1 MKDKQPVVHVC
12 SVQLDINSE
21 VVKLNY
27 QPFNKEIELLKLD
40 ATVRA
45 CDESL
50 LSRDGYRR
58 LAAVEPQLIR
68 EYQVAARRI
77 EITNLMNEK
86 IKIESFS
93 TDEVINNQP
102 SFKQSEIKNGVYRSI
117 NSILSVLVP
126 IWKQSSP
133 PTLVSGDT
141 IRLKL
146 GGDGHNVGRKQNH
159 VMMTICLLNE

>member
-1 MKDKQPVVHVC
+1 MDVNNKG
-12 SVQLDINSE
+12 
-21 VVKLNY
+21 VKLNY
-27 QPFNKEIELLKLD
+27 QPFNEETELFKLD

-68 EYQVAARRI
+68 EHQVAERRI
-77 EITNLMNEK
+77 EITNIMNKK
-86 IKIESFS
+86 IGIETFS
-93 TDEVINNQP
+93 TDETINNQP
-102 SFKQSEIKNGVYRSI
+102 SYEPAKIKNGAYRTI
-117 NSILSVLVP
+117 KSILSVLVP
-126 IWKQSSP
+126 IWKQSFP
-133 PTLVSGDT
+133 PILLLGDT

-159 VMMTICLLNE
+159 VMITICLLNE